1 MVTARAMFRHAVI
14 GGFWR
19 PIKKRAEQELVNDLQ
34 TKRFASFPFVS
45 PDTFRAISS
54 IVIENGRVLR
64 RPRMFQREVVYFEL
78 AEVAGTEQS
87 FSDSVALMSL
97 ERVLGECQPAPIVIM
112 SNGDF
117 TPEHSLLLRISEKSK
132 RVFAINLPVE
142 THKIR
147 AIPLGLENFSWNRNG
162 RLTDFLSQSQ
172 HIVRNQKLHEVFAS
186 FAVRNNPQVRLPIAE
201 ALKDSSFYWSEKR
214 LSPENYRAR
223 VRESKF
229 VISPPGRGL
238 DCHRTWEA
246 LYLGAVPVVQEGSL
260 APGLIDGLPIL
271 AVADYA
277 DFFAKT
283 PLERHEIYESL
294 TSRGLEKAFMPYWLE
309 RISRFAVNTKSGT

>member
-1 MVTARAMFRHAVI
+1 MVTAKAIFRHAVI
-14 GGFWR
+14 GGLWR
-19 PIKKRAEQELVNDLQ
+19 PIKKRAEQELVKDLK

-54 IVIENGRVLR
+54 VVIEDGRVLR
-64 RPRMFQREVVYFEL
+64 RPRMFHREVVYFEL

-87 FSDSVALMSL
+87 FSDSIALMSL
-97 ERVLGECQPAPIVIM
+97 KRVLGECQPAPIVIM
-112 SNGDF
+112 SHGDF
-117 TPEHSLLLRISEKSK
+117 IPDLSLLSRIGERSE

-142 THKIR
+142 TDKIR

-162 RLTDFLSQSQ
+162 RLADFLSQSQ
-172 HIVRNQKLHEVFAS
+172 GMARNEKLHEVFAS

-260 APGLIDGLPIL
+260 APGLIDSLPIL
-271 AVADYA
+271 AVADYSE
-277 DFFAKT
+277 FFAKT
-283 PLERHEIYESL
+283 SRERHEIYESL

-309 RISRFAVNTKSGT
+309 RISRVAVDTKPGT

>member
-1 MVTARAMFRHAVI
+1 MVTAKALFRHAVI

-19 PIKKRAEQELVNDLQ
+19 PIKKRAEQELVNELQ

-54 IVIENGRVLR
+54 VVIEDGRVLFQ
-64 RPRMFQREVVYFEL
+64 PRMFQREVVYFEL
-78 AEVAGTEQS
+78 SEVAGTEQS
-87 FSDSVALMSL
+87 FSDSIALMSL
-97 ERVLGECQPAPIVIM
+97 KRVLGECQPAPIVIM
-112 SNGDF
+112 SHGDF
-117 TPEHSLLLRISEKSK
+117 IPDLLLLSRIGERSE
-132 RVFAINLPVE
+132 RVFAINLPFE
-142 THKIR
+142 TDKIR

-162 RLTDFLSQSQ
+162 RLADFLSQSQ
-172 HIVRNQKLHEVFAS
+172 DMARNEKLHEVFAS

-214 LSPENYRAR
+214 LSPENYRAH

-260 APGLIDGLPIL
+260 APGLIDSLPIL
-271 AVADYA
+271 AVADYSE
-277 DFFAKT
+277 FFAKT
-283 PLERHEIYESL
+283 SRERHEIYESL

-309 RISRFAVNTKSGT
+309 RISRVAADIKYGT